1 MRKKTQKENWG
12 KKLINKKRKVDFIK
26 HWAKLMGHTFVG
38 FFLLVLFFPFP
49 PNIFY
54 FIFSHFFLLCVY
66 FLRCFVFT
74 TSRGSRVNEEPAVS
88 RERGS
93 GFTINKCFKRKI
105 SCTVPTDSPAAW
117 PLILALYSHIGLL
130 RCVKIPGL
138 PFDSFLFQKENIHSR
153 KENPFSF
160 IPFFLDLFS

>member
-1 MRKKTQKENWG
+1 
-12 KKLINKKRKVDFIK
+12 
-26 HWAKLMGHTFVG
+26 MGHTFVG
-38 FFLLVLFFPFP
+38 FFFFLSPFLSFFPP
-49 PNIFY
+49 QK
-54 FIFSHFFLLCVY
+54 FSISFSPISFSSVCVY

-93 GFTINKCFKRKI
+93 GFTIKKCFKRKI

-117 PLILALYSHIGLL
+117 PLILAQYSHIGLL

-138 PFDSFLFQKENIHSR
+138 PFDSFLFQKKNIHSR